1 MNVVKF
7 NYTLLEVKTR
17 KYISLV
23 FSKNYPEATGLHI
36 LPGVGSENIV
46 ENIFSGNIVSLK

>member
-1 MNVVKF
+1 M
-7 NYTLLEVKTR
+7 EVKTR
-17 KYISLV
+17 KYSSLV